1 MRLFIAVLFEEDIL
15 NSLTAF
21 QDRLRIQGVRGRY
34 ARRENLHLTL
44 AFIGDYGDPEDVL
57 DAMARADFRPFDLE
71 LDGVGSFG
79 SIFWAGLKDSI
90 PLAAC
95 TRRLRRTLADQGIPF
110 DRKKFSPHITLIRD
124 ASYRNGRPIP
134 VTDPPAGRMIVKR
147 ISLMKSERGRNGMI
161 YTEIGSVE
169 AAG

>member
-21 QDRLRIQGVRGRY
+21 QDRLRIQGVRGCY

-44 AFIGDYGDPEDVL
+44 AFIGDYGDPDAVL
-57 DAMARADFRPFDLE
+57 DAMTQADFRPFDLE

-79 SIFWAGLKDSI
+79 SIFWAGIKDSI
-90 PLAAC
+90 PLTAY
-95 TRRLRRTLADQGIPF
+95 TRRLRRALAEQGIPY